1 MLKVAKTAGF
11 CFGVDRAVRLAEAA
25 AAENGK
31 VYTLG
36 PLIHNTG
43 EVERLASLGVSVISS
58 PEEAEAGDT
67 VIIRSHGVPKETEE
81 ALRKRGVQVLDATCP
96 FVKRIHN
103 IAEEQHAAGRRMII
117 IGDEK
122 HPEVLG
128 ICGRGGE
135 TAAVI
140 SDSGEI
146 ASKINTSEPVC
157 VVAQT
162 TFEREKWKK
171 ILNLIKNS
179 CNDTLFFDTICSAT
193 NARQSE
199 AAKIASESDV
209 MIVIGDKHSSNTAK
223 LREICEGLCPN
234 VYHVEDAAEYKRIS
248 PKLYGNIGVTA
259 GASAPD
265 WIIKEVL
272 YTMEENIQKDV
283 SFEEELKNSLVT
295 LSTGDIVKGTVIGI
309 TPTEV
314 YVDLGYKSDGVI
326 NASEFATT
334 PDAKPEDVVK
344 VGDELEVYVYRV
356 SDVEGTVG
364 LSIKKLASLK
374 GWKVVNEAYENGVD
388 LQGKITEVVNGGVIA
403 VSNGVRIFIPASQ
416 ANDRYL
422 SDLSVLVGREVP
434 VRIIDINK
442 ARRKIV
448 GSVKAIL
455 VEEKEKAMQEFWAKI
470 DAGQKEFRGVVK
482 TLTSFG
488 AFVDIGGIDGLVH
501 ISELSWNHIKNPAE
515 VVAVGDEIDVT
526 ILDANRETGKISL
539 GYRKPEDNPWEIA
552 RVKLQVDD
560 IIKVKVVRIVPF
572 GAFAEVIPGI
582 DGLIHISQIANKRI
596 GKPSDVLS
604 VGDVVDVMITDINW
618 ETKKVAL
625 SIRALLPEEELVE
638 EEAPLEEAPA
648 AEETA
653 EEAPAEEVPAAE
665 EAAEEAPAEEAPAAE
680 EAAEEAPAEEA
691 PVAEEAAEEAPAADP
706 EA

>member
-1 MLKVAKTAGF
+1 MIKVARSAGF
-11 CFGVDRAVRLAEAA
+11 CFGVDRAVRLAEEAA
-25 AAENGK
+25 KNGR

-36 PLIHNTG
+36 PLIHNQH
-43 EVERLASLGVSVISS
+43 EVERLEKLGVSVISD
-58 PEEAEAGDT
+58 PAEAETGAT
-67 VIIRSHGVPKETEE
+67 IIIRSHGVPKKTEDACRE
-81 ALRKRGVQVLDATCP
+81 QGLIILDATCP
-96 FVKRIHN
+96 YVKRIHK
-103 IAEEQHAAGRRMII
+103 IAEEQYRAGRRII
-117 IGDEK
+117 IVGDAK

-128 ICGRGGE
+128 IKGRCGDD
-135 TAAVI
+135 AIVI
-140 SDSGEI
+140 AEI
-146 ASKINTSEPVC
+146 EEIPSEIQRFGPVC
-157 VVAQT
+157 IVAQT

-171 ILNLIKNS
+171 ILNLIKNT
-179 CNDTLFFDTICSAT
+179 CKDTVFFDTICTAT
-193 NARQSE
+193 NERQSE
-199 AAKIASESDV
+199 AGKIASESDA
-209 MIVIGDKHSSNTAK
+209 MLVIGDKHSSNTVK
-223 LREICEGLCPN
+223 LREICQGLCPK
-234 VYHVEDAAEYKRIS
+234 VYHVEDASEFRRIS
-248 PKLYGNIGVTA
+248 PALDGNIGVTA
-259 GASAPD
+259 GASVPD

-283 SFEEELKNSLVT
+283 SFEEELKKSLVT

-374 GWKVVNEAYENGVD
+374 GWKVVNEAFENGVD

-422 SDLSVLVGREVP
+422 SDLSVLIGREVP

-455 VEEKEKAMQEFWAKI
+455 IEEKDKAMQEFWAKI
-470 DAGQKEFRGVVK
+470 DAGQKEFSGVVK

-515 VVAVGDEIDVT
+515 VVSVGDEINVT

-552 RVKLQVDD
+552 KEKLHVDD
-560 IIKVKVVRIVPF
+560 VVKVKIVRLVPF

-596 GKPSDVLS
+596 GKPADALA
-604 VGDVVDVMITDINW
+604 VGDVVDAMITDINW

-625 SIRALLPEEELVE
+625 SIRALLPEEEPVVE
-638 EEAPLEEAPA
+638 VAPVEEVAVTEEVAEEAPAKEASA

-653 EEAPAEEVPAAE
+653 EEAPAVE
-665 EAAEEAPAEEAPAAE
+665 
-680 EAAEEAPAEEA
+680 
-691 PVAEEAAEEAPAADP
+691 P

>member
-1 MLKVAKTAGF
+1 MIRVAETAGF
-11 CFGVDRAVRLAEAA
+11 CFGVDRAVRLAEK
-25 AAENGK
+25 AAEEHGK

-36 PLIHNTG
+36 PLIHNSG
-43 EVERLASLGVSVISS
+43 EVMRLAGKGIHVLQSAS
-58 PEEAEAGDT
+58 EANEGDT
-67 VIIRSHGVPKETEE
+67 VIIRSHGVPPETEAE
-81 ALRKRGVQVLDATCP
+81 LSARGARVLDATCP
-96 FVKRIHN
+96 FVKRIHK
-103 IAEEQHAAGRRMII
+103 IVEEETAKGRRIVI
-117 IGDEK
+117 IGDPA

-128 ICGRGGE
+128 IKGRCE
-135 TAAVI
+135 KDAVVI
-140 SDSGEI
+140 SEEDEI
-146 ASKINTSEPVC
+146 PRKIGVSNSIC
-157 VVAQT
+157 VVSQT
-162 TFEREKWKK
+162 TFGREKWKK
-171 ILNLIKNS
+171 LLNLIKNT
-179 CNDTLFFDTICSAT
+179 CKDTCFFDTICSAT

-199 AAKIASESDV
+199 AAKIAQESDV
-209 MIVIGDKHSSNTAK
+209 MIVIGDKKSSNTAK
-223 LREICEGLCPN
+223 LREICSALCPN
-234 VYHVEDAAEYKRIS
+234 VYHVEDKADYIRS
-248 PKLYGNIGVTA
+248 VPKLSGSIGVTA

-326 NASEFATT
+326 NASELATT
-334 PDAKPEDVVK
+334 PDTKPEDVVK
-344 VGDELEVYVYRV
+344 VGDEVEVYVYRV

-364 LSIKKLASLK
+364 LSIKKLASIK
-374 GWKVVNEAYENGVD
+374 GWKVVNEAFENGTD
-388 LQGKITEVVNGGVIA
+388 LTGKITEVVNGGVIA
-403 VSNGVRIFIPASQ
+403 VASGARIFIPASQ

-455 VEEKEKAMQEFWAKI
+455 VEQKEKAMGEFWAKI
-470 DAGQKEFRGVVK
+470 DAGQKEFHGVVK

-501 ISELSWNHIKNPAE
+501 ISELSWNHIKSPAE

-526 ILDANRETGKISL
+526 ILDADRETGKISL
-539 GYRKPEDNPWEIA
+539 GYKKPEDNPWEIA
-552 RVKLQVDD
+552 KEKLHEGDVA
-560 IIKVKVVRIVPF
+560 KVKVVRLVPF
-572 GAFAEVIPGI
+572 GAFAEIIPGI

-596 GKPSDVLS
+596 GKPGDVLN
-604 VGDVVDVMITDINW
+604 VGDMVDAMITDINW

-625 SIRALLPEEELVE
+625 SIRALLPEEE
-638 EEAPLEEAPA
+638 
-648 AEETA
+648 
-653 EEAPAEEVPAAE
+653 
-665 EAAEEAPAEEAPAAE
+665 
-680 EAAEEAPAEEA
+680 A
-691 PVAEEAAEEAPAADP
+691 PVAEEAPVEEAPVE
-706 EA
+706 EAEATEE

>member
-1 MLKVAKTAGF
+1 MLKVAESAGF
-11 CFGVDRAVRLAEAA
+11 CFGVDRAVRLAEEAA
-25 AAENGK
+25 LKKGK

-36 PLIHNTG
+36 PLIHNQG
-43 EVERLASLGVSVISS
+43 EVQRLCALGVSVISS
-58 PEEAEAGDT
+58 PMEAKKGDT
-67 VIIRSHGVPKETEE
+67 VIIRSHGVPTETEE
-81 ALRKRGVQVLDATCP
+81 ILRTRGAEVLDATCP
-96 FVKRIHN
+96 FVKRIHT
-103 IAEEQHAAGRRMII
+103 IVEEQHRAGRQIVI
-117 IGDEK
+117 VGNPA

-128 ICGRGGE
+128 ICGRCQGE
-135 TAAVI
+135 AVVI
-140 SDSGEI
+140 SETEEI
-146 ASKINTSEPVC
+146 PSKIRGFQSVC

-171 ILNLIKNS
+171 ILNLIKNT
-179 CNDTLFFDTICSAT
+179 CKDTCFFDTICSAT
-193 NARQSE
+193 NTRQSE
-199 AAKIASESDV
+199 AGKIAAESDV
-209 MIVIGDKHSSNTAK
+209 MVVIGDKHSSNTAK
-223 LREICEGLCPN
+223 LREICARLCPT
-234 VYHVEDAAEYKRIS
+234 VYHVEDADEYRRIS
-248 PKLYGNIGVTA
+248 PVLYGNIGVTA

-283 SFEEELKNSLVT
+283 SFEEELKKSLVT

-374 GWKVVNEAYENGVD
+374 GWKVVNEAFENGVD

-455 VEEKEKAMQEFWAKI
+455 AEEKEKALQEFWAKI

-501 ISELSWNHIKNPAE
+501 ISELSWSHIKNPAE

-552 RVKLQVDD
+552 RVKLHVDD
-560 IIKVKVVRIVPF
+560 IIKVKVVRLVPF

-604 VGDVVDVMITDINW
+604 VGDMVDVMITDINW

-625 SIRALLPEEELVE
+625 SIRALLPEEE
-638 EEAPLEEAPA
+638 PA
-648 AEETA
+648 AEEVAPVEETV
-653 EEAPAEEVPAAE
+653 EAPAEEVAETPAE
-665 EAAEEAPAEEAPAAE
+665 EIAEASVAEEAPSTETEA
-680 EAAEEAPAEEA
+680 
-691 PVAEEAAEEAPAADP
+691 
-706 EA
+706 

>member
-1 MLKVAKTAGF
+1 MFKVAKTAGF
-11 CFGVDRAVRLAEAA
+11 CFGVGRAVRIAEEAA
-25 AAENGK
+25 AKNGS
-31 VYTLG
+31 VATLG
-36 PLIHNTG
+36 PLIHNQG
-43 EVERLASLGVSVISS
+43 EVKRLHSLGVSVIEK
-58 PEEAEAGDT
+58 PEDAKKGDT
-67 VIIRSHGVPKETEE
+67 VIIRSHGVPAETEE
-81 ALRKRGVQVLDATCP
+81 RLRNRGVMVLDATCP

-103 IAEEQHAAGRRMII
+103 IVEEQYREGRQIVI
-117 IGDEK
+117 IGDRK

-128 ICGRGGE
+128 INGRCE
-135 TAAVI
+135 NSAAVI
-140 SDSGEI
+140 AEEDEVS
-146 ASKINTSEPVC
+146 SKIKGCGPIC

-171 ILNLIKNS
+171 ILNLIKNT
-179 CNDTLFFDTICSAT
+179 CKDTLFFDTICSAT
-193 NARQSE
+193 NERQSE
-199 AAKIASESDV
+199 AGKIAAESDTMV
-209 MIVIGDKHSSNTAK
+209 VIGDKHSSNTAK
-223 LREICEGLCPN
+223 LREICRGLCPN
-234 VYHVEDAAEYKRIS
+234 VYHVEDAADFKRIS
-248 PKLYGNIGVTA
+248 PLLYGQIGVTA

-283 SFEEELKNSLVT
+283 SFEEELKKSLVT

-374 GWKVVNEAYENGVD
+374 GWKVVNEAFENGVD

-422 SDLSVLVGREVP
+422 SDLSVLIGRDVP
-434 VRIIDINK
+434 IRIIDINK

-455 VEEKEKAMQEFWAKI
+455 VEEKEKAMKEFWEKI

-539 GYRKPEDNPWEIA
+539 GYKKPEDNPWKIA
-552 RVKLQVDD
+552 RVKLHVDD
-560 IIKVKVVRIVPF
+560 IVKVKVVRLVPF

-604 VGDVVDVMITDINW
+604 VGDMVDVMITDINW

-625 SIRALLPEEELVE
+625 SIRALLPEEEAPAVE
-638 EEAPLEEAPA
+638 EAAA
-648 AEETA
+648 AEETVA
-653 EEAPAEEVPAAE
+653 
-665 EAAEEAPAEEAPAAE
+665 
-680 EAAEEAPAEEA
+680 AEEA
-691 PVAEEAAEEAPAADP
+691 PVAVEEAAEAPAEETT

>member
-11 CFGVDRAVRLAEAA
+11 CFGVDRAVKIAEEAA
-25 AAENGK
+25 SQK
-31 VYTLG
+31 IVYSLG
-36 PLIHNTG
+36 PLIHNKG
-43 EVERLASLGVSVISS
+43 EVERLSALGIHVIDS
-58 PEEAEAGDT
+58 PAEADAGDT
-67 VIIRSHGVPKETEE
+67 VIIRSHGVSEKTE
-81 ALRKRGVQVLDATCP
+81 ACLREKGAVVIDATCP

-103 IAEEQHAAGRRMII
+103 IVMEQKDAGRKIVI
-117 IGDEK
+117 IGDGN

-128 ICGRGGE
+128 INGRCGEEAIVIGTEGE
-135 TAAVI
+135 V
-140 SDSGEI
+140 S
-146 ASKINTSEPVC
+146 SKINPSDAIC
-157 VVAQT
+157 VVSQT

-171 ILNLIKNS
+171 ILNLIKNT
-179 CNDTLFFDTICSAT
+179 CKDTCFFDTICSAT
-193 NARQSE
+193 NMRQKE
-199 AAKIASESDV
+199 AGEIAGISDV
-209 MIVIGDKHSSNTAK
+209 MVVIGDKKSSNTAK
-223 LREICEGLCPN
+223 LREICKARCAR
-234 VYHVEDAAEYKRIS
+234 VYHVEDAEDLRRQQPELS
-248 PKLYGNIGVTA
+248 GTIGVTA

-283 SFEEELKNSLVT
+283 SFEEELKKSLVT

-326 NASEFATT
+326 NASELAAS

-344 VGDELEVYVYRV
+344 VGDEVEVYVYRV

-364 LSIKKLASLK
+364 LSIKKLASIK

-388 LQGKITEVVNGGVIA
+388 LQGKITEVVNGGVIV
-403 VSNGVRIFIPASQ
+403 VSNGVRIFVPASQ

-448 GSVKAIL
+448 GSIKAIL
-455 VEEKEKAMQEFWAKI
+455 LEQKEKAMAEFWAKI
-470 DAGQKEFRGVVK
+470 DAGQKEFVGTVK

-501 ISELSWNHIKNPAE
+501 ISELSWSHIKNPAE
-515 VVAVGDEIDVT
+515 VVSVGDELTVT

-539 GYRKPEDNPWEIA
+539 GYKKAEDNPWAIA
-552 RVKLQVDD
+552 KEKLHVDD
-560 IIKVKVVRIVPF
+560 VVKVKIVRIVPF
-572 GAFAEVIPGI
+572 GAFAEIIPGI

-596 GKPSDVLS
+596 GKPQDVLS
-604 VGDVVDVMITDINW
+604 VGDEVEAMITDINW

-625 SIRALLPEEELVE
+625 SIRALLPEE
-638 EEAPLEEAPA
+638 APA
-648 AEETA
+648 
-653 EEAPAEEVPAAE
+653 
-665 EAAEEAPAEEAPAAE
+665 APAEEAPAETTE
-680 EAAEEAPAEEA
+680 EA
-691 PVAEEAAEEAPAADP
+691 
-706 EA
+706 

>member
-1 MLKVAKTAGF
+1 MLSTGRIGRDGMMRVAKTAGF
-11 CFGVDRAVRLAEAA
+11 CFGVNRAVHLAEEAA
-25 AAENGK
+25 KNGQ

-36 PLIHNTG
+36 PLIHNAR
-43 EVERLASLGVSVISS
+43 EVDRLKSLGVSVIGD
-58 PEEAEAGDT
+58 PKEAKPGDT
-67 VIIRSHGVPKETEE
+67 VIIRSHGVPASTEE
-81 ALRKRGVQVLDATCP
+81 ECQRLGLTVLDATCP
-96 FVKRIHN
+96 FVKRIHR
-103 IAEEQHAAGRRMII
+103 IAEEQHRAGRHII
-117 IGDEK
+117 IVGDGR

-128 ICGRGGE
+128 IKGRCSGDATVIAE
-135 TAAVI
+135 TEEI
-140 SDSGEI
+140 SSEI
-146 ASKINTSEPVC
+146 QHLGPLC

-162 TFEREKWKK
+162 TFERKKWKK
-171 ILNLIKNS
+171 ILNLIKNT
-179 CNDTLFFDTICSAT
+179 CKDTLFFDTICSAT
-193 NARQSE
+193 NERQSE
-199 AAKIASESDV
+199 AGQIASEADV
-209 MIVIGDKHSSNTAK
+209 MLIIGDKHSSNTVK
-223 LREICEGLCPN
+223 LREICRGLCPS
-234 VYHVEDAAEYKRIS
+234 VYHVEDADDFRRQF
-248 PKLYGNIGVTA
+248 PVLCGNIGVTA
-259 GASAPD
+259 GASVPD

-283 SFEEELKNSLVT
+283 SFEEELKKSLVT

-374 GWKVVNEAYENGVD
+374 GWKVVNEAFENGVD
-388 LQGKITEVVNGGVIA
+388 LQGRITEVVNGGVIA
-403 VSNGVRIFIPASQ
+403 VSNGVRIFVPASQ

-422 SDLSVLVGREVP
+422 SDLSVLVGKEVP

-455 VEEKEKAMQEFWAKI
+455 VEQKDKAMQEFWAKI
-470 DAGQKEFRGVVK
+470 DAGQKEFCGVVK

-515 VVAVGDEIDVT
+515 VVNVGDEINVT

-539 GYRKPEDNPWEIA
+539 GHRKPEDNPWEIA
-552 RVKLQVDD
+552 KEKLHVDD
-560 IIKVKVVRIVPF
+560 VMKVKIVRLVPF

-596 GKPSDVLS
+596 GKPSDALA
-604 VGDVVDVMITDINW
+604 VGDVVDAMITDINW

-625 SIRALLPEEELVE
+625 SIRALLPEEE
-638 EEAPLEEAPA
+638 PA
-648 AEETA
+648 K
-653 EEAPAEEVPAAE
+653 
-665 EAAEEAPAEEAPAAE
+665 EAPAEEATEAAAE
-680 EAAEEAPAEEA
+680 EVATEE
-691 PVAEEAAEEAPAADP
+691 
-706 EA
+706 

>member
-1 MLKVAKTAGF
+1 MIKVAKTAGF
-11 CFGVDRAVRLAEAA
+11 CFGVGRAVKIAEDAA
-25 AAENGK
+25 KENK
-31 VYTLG
+31 SVYTLG
-36 PLIHNTG
+36 PLIHNQG
-43 EVERLASLGVSVISS
+43 EVDRLSGLGISVITSS
-58 PEEAEAGDT
+58 EEAGEGDT
-67 VIIRSHGVPKETEE
+67 VIIRSHGVPLETERRLYE
-81 ALRKRGVQVLDATCP
+81 RRVNVIDATCP
-96 FVKRIHN
+96 FVKRIHT
-103 IAEEQHAAGRRMII
+103 IVEEQAKNGYRIVI
-117 IGDEK
+117 IGDAK

-128 ICGRGGE
+128 INGRCAGQAIVLSNE
-135 TAAVI
+135 DEI
-140 SDSGEI
+140 S
-146 ASKINTSEPVC
+146 SKIKPSDHIC

-171 ILNLIKNS
+171 LLNLIKNT
-179 CNDTLFFDTICSAT
+179 CKDTCFFDTICSAT
-193 NARQSE
+193 NERQGE
-199 AAKIASESDV
+199 AAKLAAESDV
-209 MIVIGDKHSSNTAK
+209 MIVIGDKKSSNTAK
-223 LREICEGLCPN
+223 LREICKAHCPA
-234 VYHVEDAAEYKRIS
+234 VYHTEDAEDFKNINPA
-248 PKLYGNIGVTA
+248 LCGNIGVTA

-283 SFEEELKNSLVT
+283 SFEEELKKSLVT

-326 NASEFATT
+326 DASELAAT

-344 VGDELEVYVYRV
+344 VGDEVEVYVYRV
-356 SDVEGTVG
+356 SDIEGTVG
-364 LSIKKLASLK
+364 LSIKKLASIK

-403 VSNGVRIFIPASQ
+403 VSNGVRIFVPASQ

-434 VRIIDINK
+434 IRIIDINK

-455 VEEKEKAMQEFWAKI
+455 VEQKEKSMVAFWEKI
-470 DAGQKEFRGVVK
+470 DAGQKEFKGVVK

-501 ISELSWNHIKNPAE
+501 ISELSWNHIKSPAE

-539 GYRKPEDNPWEIA
+539 GYKKLEDNPWEIA
-552 RVKLQVDD
+552 KEKLHVDD
-560 IIKVKVVRIVPF
+560 VVKVKIVRLVPF
-572 GAFAEVIPGI
+572 GAFAEIIPGI

-596 GKPSDVLS
+596 GKPADVLS
-604 VGDVVDVMITDINW
+604 VGDVVDAMITDINW

-625 SIRALLPEEELVE
+625 SIRALLPEEVAAPQEDASAD
-638 EEAPLEEAPA
+638 EAK
-648 AEETA
+648 A
-653 EEAPAEEVPAAE
+653 EEAL
-665 EAAEEAPAEEAPAAE
+665 
-680 EAAEEAPAEEA
+680 
-691 PVAEEAAEEAPAADP
+691 AADA